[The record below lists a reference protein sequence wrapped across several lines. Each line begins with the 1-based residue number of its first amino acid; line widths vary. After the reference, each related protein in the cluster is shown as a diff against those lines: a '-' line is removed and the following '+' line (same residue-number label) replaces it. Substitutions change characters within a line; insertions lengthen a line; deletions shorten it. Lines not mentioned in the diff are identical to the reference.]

1 MDKQKLIDGLNYDL
15 AQEYTATIQYLTY
28 AANVTGPYRP
38 QISALFRQE
47 ITDELGHAQ
56 LLAEKI
62 AALGGTPTTQP
73 APVPEATDA
82 KQMLQRVAEAEEETV
97 KRYTQRA
104 AEAEQAGELALKFQL
119 ENIIV
124 DETQHGEEV
133 RKILENWR

>member
-15 AQEYTATIQYLTY
+15 AREYTAVIQYLTY

-56 LLAEKI
+56 FLAEKI

-73 APVPEATDA
+73 APVPQANDA
-82 KQMLQRVAEAEEETV
+82 RQMLQRVVEAEEETV
-97 KRYTQRA
+97 KRYAQRA
-104 AEAEQAGELALKFQL
+104 AEAEQAGEIGLKVQL
-119 ENIIV
+119 ENMIL
-124 DETQHGEEV
+124 DESQHGEEV
-133 RKILENWR
+133 KKILEDWR